1 MLFENQV
8 VWVTGG
14 GSGIGRMTCL
24 MLAREGASL
33 LITDVND
40 EGGEATANLIAH
52 EDGHGRVL
60 YRHADVTNSD
70 DVSHMARLA
79 HDHFGGLHAAVNSAG
94 ISGTFD
100 KPLHETD
107 EDNYTRVMDVNVKGV
122 WLCMRSQIPALIQS
136 GGGSIVNL
144 ASVAGLIGSPGGSIY
159 AASKH
164 AVIGLTKAAALE
176 YARSNVRIN
185 AVCPSFIETPM
196 VTAIT
201 EVSQKMA
208 ESTRKAS
215 PMKRLGR
222 PEEVAELILWLCSSR
237 SSFVNGVSYAIDG
250 GLTAG

>member
-1 MLFENQV
+1 MLFENQAI
-8 VWVTGG
+8 WITGG
-14 GSGIGRMTCL
+14 GSGLGRAAAIAF
-24 MLAREGASL
+24 AREGASV

-40 EGGEATANLIAH
+40 AGGEETVAMIGQEGG
-52 EDGHGRVL
+52 RSM
-60 YRHADVTNSD
+60 YRHADVTNAD
-70 DVSHMARLA
+70 DVSHMARLVVEQY
-79 HDHFGGLHAAVNSAG
+79 GGLHATVNSAG

-100 KPLHETD
+100 RPLHETD
-107 EDNYTRVMDVNVKGV
+107 DDTYTRVMDVNVKGV
-122 WLCMRSQIPALIQS
+122 WLCMRAQIPALIQS

-159 AASKH
+159 SASKH

-176 YARSNVRIN
+176 YARANIRIN

-208 ESTRKAS
+208 ESTKKAS
-215 PMKRLGR
+215 PMKRLGQ
-222 PEEVAELILWLCSSR
+222 PHEVAELIVWLASSK
-237 SSFVNGVSYAIDG
+237 SSFVSGAAYAIDG